1 MYFNKKIKK
10 TSDGFTLIELILTVI
25 AIGVFGSITASILGN
40 ASQIYKET
48 LNKQKFVSEARHTFS
63 RLNRDLNLQ
72 TWPNNDDISSS
83 KSINIKGA
91 NNWQLQYNIQSN
103 NYLKLN
109 LIQHPNI
116 DPTSQILSKIIHYPS
131 SNIFYYDDQNNTIS
145 NNSES
150 NSVSLAK
157 IGIFFKRFFDNLSQI
172 HLVINILNNYEVA
185 LCCKTMIY
193 NDLSLLKQL

>member
-1 MYFNKKIKK
+1 MYINKKIKK

-40 ASQIYKET
+40 ASKIYKET

-103 NYLKLN
+103 NYLELN

-131 SNIFYYDDQNNTIS
+131 SNIFYYDDQN
-145 NNSES
+145 
-150 NSVSLAK
+150 
-157 IGIFFKRFFDNLSQI
+157 
-172 HLVINILNNYEVA
+172 
-185 LCCKTMIY
+185 
-193 NDLSLLKQL
+193 LSLIHI